1 MTGMRC
7 PEMNLG
13 KEKLPRL
20 HATEGKEPFLQGGKR
35 ERKDLRDYGVRFTQE
50 NLSITQTDEPGD
62 LRVTGFIQSVC
73 GAQTLRFWKYVTSSG
88 AEL

>member
-1 MTGMRC
+1 M
-7 PEMNLG
+7 
-13 KEKLPRL
+13 PRN
-20 HATEGKEPFLQGGKR
+20 EFG
-35 ERKDLRDYGVRFTQE
+35 ERKTTKASCHRGEGALSAGREEGEKEDLRDYGVRFTQE